1 MQLGR
6 SLEGSVPAIDGYPAW
21 RRQKSRLPLRVYTRK
36 SYNEHQGCETGFS
49 WTEEFLE
56 SIIKTYCTWVGLGA
70 GFVWDFQR
78 F

>member
-21 RRQKSRLPLRVYTRK
+21 RRQKGAFRCGSVPQELESTPAMW
-36 SYNEHQGCETGFS
+36 EGF
-49 WTEEFLE
+49 FLE
-56 SIIKTYCTWVGLGA
+56 ELLEFIIKTYCTLVGLGA
-70 GFVWDFQR
+70 RFCCDFQR